1 MVLNRDCDAEEQ
13 DRAVPRSLATS
24 THRCRMPECL
34 RILGEDL
41 KCPEP
46 SLLKHYAF
54 DAVLQFGFRDVD
66 EPPRAMVRL
75 FAVRL

>member
-1 MVLNRDCDAEEQ
+1 
-13 DRAVPRSLATS
+13 
-24 THRCRMPECL
+24 MPECL